1 MNGATSIKLKDEYIG
16 SGLGAVKQMDGW
28 DLIEPF
34 FVFLW
39 SNLTLRFF
47 SGLKKKKWMQNIKKL
62 ETFVSLHFLS
72 ILRYQTERKKDSYFI
87 TLDPGK
93 QKSFDARVFFFFF
106 LSKAKRELDYNICF

>member
-47 SGLKKKKWMQNIKKL
+47 SGLKKKKLIQKIKNL
-62 ETFVSLHFLS
+62 E
-72 ILRYQTERKKDSYFI
+72 I

-106 LSKAKRELDYNICF
+106 FCQKLRES